1 MYQTVGHEGISYIAK
16 ATELPLHIQ
25 YIKGKPLHLDID
37 YEMKV
42 GDEVEDLY
50 SLLKSVKAKENIE
63 GVSCGAIWSEY
74 QKNRLEHVC
83 ERLDLEPIC
92 YLWGSDQSQLLSEML
107 GTPDFDI
114 ILVKVACIGLNL
126 SDLGQNLKV
135 LEPKLR
141 LNHQKFG
148 INLCGEGGE
157 YETFVTRCKMSNFYK
172 HDIVI
177 VKSRKLS
184 IGINGQAND
193 SSLAP
198 VGYLKMDELK
208 LE

>member
-1 MYQTVGHEGISYIAK
+1 MNIIRFY
-16 ATELPLHIQ
+16 
-25 YIKGKPLHLDID
+25 
-37 YEMKV
+37 
-42 GDEVEDLY
+42 
-50 SLLKSVKAKENIE
+50 KSVYFYSVITK
-63 GVSCGAIWSEY
+63 S
-74 QKNRLEHVC
+74 C